1 MNYRMLPAI
10 LACALATLGVTATA
24 QARDTKLL
32 LPLSAAMS
40 ANDAKVRLGDS
51 VKFYF
56 GNQPTP
62 PVLERLGADK
72 TNQKTNSFGK
82 SAETACNWAFLS
94 AMLRLQQRAH
104 ELGANAV
111 INIVSNY
118 KNVEM
123 SSETQFECH
132 DGAIMSGVALKG
144 EFVKLKQ

>member
-1 MNYRMLPAI
+1 MAFRNTKTM
-10 LACALATLGVTATA
+10 LACALLALGTTAH
-24 QARDTKLL
+24 ARDTKLM

-40 ANDAKVRLGDS
+40 TNDAQSRLGDS

-56 GNQPTP
+56 GTQATP

-72 TNQKTNSFGK
+72 TSQKTNSFGK
-82 SAETACNWAFLS
+82 SPETSCNWAFLS
-94 AMLRLQQRAH
+94 AMLRLQQRAR

-118 KNVEM
+118 RNVEM

-144 EFVKLKQ
+144 EFVKVKP